1 MVRIIKFKGCDLGF
15 LGGGGGS
22 QFRFHCYLLYW
33 GIIIKLANIE
43 HGEMDAENRTSLDK
57 YLQYF

>member
-1 MVRIIKFKGCDLGF
+1 MIWAV

-22 QFRFHCYLLYW
+22 QFRSHCYLLYW

-43 HGEMDAENRTSLDK
+43 HGEMDAENRFSLDK